1 MKFSIDALFK
11 LLDSQT
17 FNPEGK
23 PIEGLNVIENHFYN
37 HLPQAF
43 DFTYANE
50 VGRRLNISS
59 RTVSYYL
66 NHYQEKN
73 CLLKIDRGHYIKI
86 SPIQRDLS
94 PETIARQEYLIS
106 IIRQTRELS
115 VLNKFIEFLEENQD
129 NNNE

>member
-1 MKFSIDALFK
+1 MKFSLDALFK

-17 FNPEGK
+17 FSPEGK
-23 PIEGLNVIENHFYN
+23 QMEGLNVIENHYYN

-43 DFTYANE
+43 DFTYAIE

-59 RTVSYYL
+59 RTISYYL

-73 CLLKIDRGHYIKI
+73 CLLKVDRGHYLKI

-94 PETIARQEYLIS
+94 PETIARQEYLINL
-106 IIRQTRELS
+106 IRQTSDETMLDNLIAQLS
-115 VLNKFIEFLEENQD
+115 PEED
-129 NNNE
+129 

>member
-1 MKFSIDALFK
+1 MKFSLDALFK

-23 PIEGLNVIENHFYN
+23 QMEGLNVIENHYYN

-43 DFTYANE
+43 DFTYAIE

-59 RTVSYYL
+59 RTISYYL

-73 CLLKIDRGHYIKI
+73 CLLKVDRGHYLKI

-94 PETIARQEYLIS
+94 PETIVRQEYLINL
-106 IIRQTRELS
+106 IRQTSDETMLDNLIAQLS
-115 VLNKFIEFLEENQD
+115 PEED
-129 NNNE
+129 

>member
-23 PIEGLNVIENHFYN
+23 QIEGLNVIENHFYN
-37 HLPQAF
+37 HLPQSF

-94 PETIARQEYLIS
+94 PEIIARQEYLIS
-106 IIRQTRELS
+106 IIRQTSDEVKLDSIIAQLS
-115 VLNKFIEFLEENQD
+115 SEEEYNR
-129 NNNE
+129 

>member
-23 PIEGLNVIENHFYN
+23 QIEGLNVIENHFYN

-86 SPIQRDLS
+86 SPIQRDLT
-94 PETIARQEYLIS
+94 PETIARQECLVNL
-106 IIRQTRELS
+106 IRQTNDVESLDN
-115 VLNKFIEFLEENQD
+115 LIEQMSHDQER
-129 NNNE
+129 